1 MDFKRLFLFLIFSF
15 SALLLWDGWQRYQ
28 HPVALATPTVTA
40 PAEKSAGTPS
50 LTSET
55 HAADIGKDGGS
66 AANTQGK
73 KIVVRTD
80 NLLVELNTLGG
91 DIRRVELLQHKDA
104 IDKNRTF
111 VLLQQQEN
119 HTYIAQTGL
128 IGEGLP
134 THNSLFTTDSDNY
147 NLADGADTLTVR
159 LVASPSVSKVL
170 TFHRGSYVIDVG
182 YEIENQGLA
191 PLSASSYFQL
201 VRDEGAPAG
210 DSKLV
215 PTYTGPAV
223 YTDQEK
229 FQKVEFSSIEKNKT
243 SYPKNTDSGWIGI
256 LQHYFVAAW
265 LPAEKTKRENYT
277 KSLGNKQYSIG
288 TILPVATI
296 APGQKGSISASLY
309 VGPATSK
316 LDSIAPGL
324 GLTVDYGWLTIIATP
339 LFWLLTQIQGWVH
352 NWGAA
357 IIVLTLLIKLAFFP
371 LSAASYRSMARMR
384 LVAPKLEKIKQQYSD
399 DREKLNRA
407 MMELYK
413 TEKINPLGGCLP
425 MLIQIPVFISL
436 YWAILSSV
444 ELRHAP
450 FIGWI
455 TDLSAADPY
464 YVLPAIMGISMLIQ
478 SKLSPAPPDPLQA
491 KLMQLMPVIFSV
503 VFFFF
508 PAGLVLYSVVNNVL
522 SITQQ
527 WYITRSQT
535 LGQKVAT
542 KS

>member
-1 MDFKRLFLFLIFSF
+1 MDFQRLFLFLIFSF

-28 HPVALATPTVTA
+28 HPAPVAVEATNVKTDKVVST
-40 PAEKSAGTPS
+40 PAASEVLKSADLVKT
-50 LTSET
+50 L
-55 HAADIGKDGGS
+55 DGS
-66 AANTQGK
+66 ASALGK
-73 KIVVRTD
+73 TIVVHTD
-80 NLLVELNTLGG
+80 TLLVEVNSIGG
-91 DIRRVELLQHKDA
+91 DIQRVELLQHKDA
-104 IDKNRTF
+104 IDKNKTF
-111 VLLQQQEN
+111 VLIQKN
-119 HTYIAQTGL
+119 DKHNYVAQTGL

-134 THNSLFTTDSDNY
+134 THHSLFTSDADSY
-147 NLADGADTLTVR
+147 TLKDGADTLSVK
-159 LVASPSVSKVL
+159 LVASSTVSKVL
-170 TFHRGSYVIDVG
+170 TFHRGSYLVDVS
-182 YEIENQGLA
+182 YEIENQGTMPITA
-191 PLSASSYFQL
+191 SAYYQL
-201 VRDEGAPAG
+201 VRDDGASG
-210 DSKLV
+210 GESKMV
-215 PTYTGPAV
+215 PTYTGPAI
-223 YTDQEK
+223 YTDKEK

-243 SYPKNTDSGWIGI
+243 NYPKTSDSGWIAM

-265 LPAEKTKRENYT
+265 LPPEKMQRENYT

-288 TILPVATI
+288 TILPIGTI
-296 APGQKGSISASLY
+296 EAGHKGAISASLY

-339 LFWLLTQIQGWVH
+339 LFWLLTQIQSIVH
-352 NWGAA
+352 NWGGA
-357 IIVLTLLIKLAFFP
+357 IIVLTILIKLAFFP

-413 TEKINPLGGCLP
+413 VEKINPLGGCLP
-425 MLIQIPVFISL
+425 MIIQIPVFISL

-464 YVLPAIMGISMLIQ
+464 YVLPAIMGISMLVQ

-527 WYITRSQT
+527 WYITRSQEI
-535 LGQKVAT
+535 GQKVVT